1 VIINYNSVKHFHLG
15 KVGVVK
21 DVAGKSRII
30 GITNYWIQVA
40 LEPLHSAILSFL
52 KDLETDGTFDQLKP
66 IYRLAGSKES
76 WSSLDLS
83 AATDRLPLDFQRDVI
98 SSFTNEYT
106 GNLWSNLM
114 KFDLWTS
121 SYSRY
126 CDRMTRLSYSVGQP
140 MGAYSSWA
148 SLALSHHM
156 IVQMSSSNFTNKYAI
171 LGDDIVIVDSLR
183 NRYLELIRS
192 LGVEIQE
199 TKSLI
204 NDDSF
209 VEFAKRL
216 VDIKSRTWV
225 DYSIIGPKLIIGSI
239 KNPIYKI
246 NILIELMRKRVT
258 NYFVVRNRLST
269 LPGKNAKYCKTLG
282 LSALSITGNT
292 TYLRVGTALDSG
304 VSDLLSMGNVK
315 PALIKQKD
323 VIPDDKES
331 TSLYVLYWTYY
342 KLVIRKYRDIYL
354 EALASIIKL
363 FLSFNKPGLRGFISH
378 ILLFLSPYFWILV
391 RNNIIIAWQAFVI
404 LFDHYQLLFD
414 LDRFDS
420 VKEFS
425 KKFHPSFSADK
436 AENIEAVKADLSA
449 IKRVYS
455 TFVEV
460 HNFIVEKNSFVTL
473 SRFAMA
479 QQLYKD
485 VMPWLFND
493 KG

>member
-1 VIINYNSVKHFHLG
+1 
-15 KVGVVK
+15 
-21 DVAGKSRII
+21 
-30 GITNYWIQVA
+30 
-40 LEPLHSAILSFL
+40 
-52 KDLETDGTFDQLKP
+52 
-66 IYRLAGSKES
+66 
-76 WSSLDLS
+76 
-83 AATDRLPLDFQRDVI
+83 
-98 SSFTNEYT
+98 
-106 GNLWSNLM
+106 
-114 KFDLWTS
+114 
-121 SYSRY
+121 
-126 CDRMTRLSYSVGQP
+126 
-140 MGAYSSWA
+140 
-148 SLALSHHM
+148 
-156 IVQMSSSNFTNKYAI
+156 MSSSNFTNKYAI

-391 RNNIIIAWQAFVI
+391 RNNIIIAWQSFVI